1 MSQNT
6 NDNYNQS
13 TQPQHHLHS
22 SSDVL
27 PGDPRGNMGDQDMG
41 SNNLSQ
47 GGQTGQTRGNEFGGQ
62 RQPES
67 AFGEQQSGGLQ
78 QQGGNVGLGSGASAG
93 DWERDVGQTQ
103 GGVPVE
109 GHHHHHHHSGHHGG
123 QQPAQAAQQA
133 AQKPV
138 STTDKLLGK
147 TQKVVGRVSD
157 NSEMQMKG
165 ELRESGGKAAQN
177 IGGQG
182 GI

>member
-1 MSQNT
+1 MSQDP

-13 TQPQHHLHS
+13 TQPQHHLHR

-27 PGDPRGNMGDQDMG
+27 PGDRRGNMDDQNMG
-41 SNNLSQ
+41 SDNLGQ
-47 GGQTGQTRGNEFGGQ
+47 GGQTAQTRANEFGGL

-67 AFGEQQSGGLQ
+67 AFGGQQEGGLQ

-93 DWERDVGQTQ
+93 DWERGA

-109 GHHHHHHHSGHHGG
+109 GHHHHHHSGHHHGG
-123 QQPAQAAQQA
+123 HQPVQAAQQA
-133 AQKPV
+133 AQNPV

-147 TQKVVGRVSD
+147 TQKVVGRVAD
-157 NSEMQMKG
+157 NTEMQTKG
-165 ELRESGGKAAQN
+165 ELRESGGKGVQN
-177 IGGQG
+177 MGDQG

>member
-22 SSDVL
+22 SSEAL
-27 PGDPRGNMGDQDMG
+27 PGDRRGNMDDQNMGGD
-41 SNNLSQ
+41 NLGQ
-47 GGQTGQTRGNEFGGQ
+47 GGQTAQTRDNEFGGQ

-67 AFGEQQSGGLQ
+67 AFGGQQSGGMQ
-78 QQGGNVGLGSGASAG
+78 QQGGNVGLPSGAGAG
-93 DWERDVGQTQ
+93 DLERGAGQTQ

-109 GHHHHHHHSGHHGG
+109 GHHHHHHGGQHGG

-138 STTDKLLGK
+138 STTDKLIGK
-147 TQKVVGRVSD
+147 TQKVVGKVSD

-165 ELRESGGKAAQN
+165 ELRESGGKAAQKS
-177 IGGQG
+177 GGQG